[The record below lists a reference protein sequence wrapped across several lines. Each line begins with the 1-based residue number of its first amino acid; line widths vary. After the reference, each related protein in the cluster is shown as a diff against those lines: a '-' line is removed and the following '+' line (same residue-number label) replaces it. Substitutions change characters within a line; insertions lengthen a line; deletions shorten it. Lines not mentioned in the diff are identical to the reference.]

1 VNFKT
6 KLARTNRHAVCDE
19 QRRMSQVLVAAVVVI
34 ASVALSIV
42 IARLAVGEMFR
53 LVRFATPRNPPM

>member
-1 VNFKT
+1 
-6 KLARTNRHAVCDE
+6 
-19 QRRMSQVLVAAVVVI
+19 MSQILVVTVAII

-53 LVRFATPRNPPM
+53 LVRIDTPRNPPM